1 VGNGGGVRE
10 VKGVGGGKLE
20 EEEEEE
26 EEKVNEVD
34 AERDRDEGKGVS
46 RRNRLFQGKL
56 HDLRRTLTRQG
67 GTEVSA
73 F

>member
-1 VGNGGGVRE
+1 MEEVRE
-10 VKGVGGGKLE
+10 VKGVGRGTLE

-26 EEKVNEVD
+26 RGVNEVD
-34 AERDRDEGKGVS
+34 AERDCEEGKGVS

>member
-1 VGNGGGVRE
+1 MEEVRE
-10 VKGVGGGKLE
+10 VKGVGRGKLE

-26 EEKVNEVD
+26 RGVNEVD